1 MPPTREQSP
10 TSSDAPTPATPA
22 ARAGVIQRL
31 GIQGKLIF
39 AFGFVMFVGL
49 AASCWLFAYQSRLR
63 LEDIMG
69 EQARQISFA
78 LALASKPSL
87 EAGEV
92 GELRQISQDLLKSR
106 NILFVA
112 FMDKNGR
119 PLTLSSRDPDF
130 GWDHLPFLKD
140 RTSALMRVY
149 QESRPVLGNYS
160 VVTAPVLNVAS

>member
-22 ARAGVIQRL
+22 ARRVGVLQRL
-31 GIQGKLIF
+31 GIPGKLIF

-106 NILFVA
+106 
-112 FMDKNGR
+112 
-119 PLTLSSRDPDF
+119 
-130 GWDHLPFLKD
+130 
-140 RTSALMRVY
+140 
-149 QESRPVLGNYS
+149 
-160 VVTAPVLNVAS
+160 